1 MRGKLRAM
9 VYAQVPPRI
18 TPAHAGKTLP
28 VKNPLPQHPDHPRA
42 CGENSTAT
50 TCRTPVSGSPPRM
63 RGKPLC
69 GGMATAQ
76 HRITP
81 AHAGKTRCSRTGRS
95 QGADHPR
102 ACGENYAIAQTSLR
116 GFGSPPRMRGK
127 LKAVCRKQP
136 EFRITPA
143 HAGKTSGEDLP
154 VRRCA
159 DHPRACGENR
169 SACQKD
175 PRADGS
181 PPRMRGKLCFL
192 LLAS

>member
-102 ACGENYAIAQTSLR
+102 ACGENWRTAWVRHTP
-116 GFGSPPRMRGK
+116 GGSPPRMRGK
-127 LKAVCRKQP
+127 HYDSNRDSGAV
-136 EFRITPA
+136 RITPA
-143 HAGKTSGEDLP
+143 HAGKTP
-154 VRRCA
+154 QAC
-159 DHPRACGENR
+159 PR
-169 SACQKD
+169 
-175 PRADGS
+175 
-181 PPRMRGKLCFL
+181 
-192 LLAS
+192 